1 MYSDMSEMPGPDVD
15 VNDRAPAHPAP
26 STMPIE
32 AISSS
37 AWMTAAFFFFVAGS
51 TRRCSVKSMKDSQ
64 REDDGVMGYHAQTV
78 APPKTQPRADA
89 VFPSTMTLPSVAF
102 MRSTRNG
109 ILAGK

>member
-1 MYSDMSEMPGPDVD
+1 MYSDMREMPGPDVD

-37 AWMTAAFFFFVAGS
+37 AWMMAAFFFFVAGS
-51 TRRCSVKSMKDSQ
+51 TRRWSQKSMNASQ

-78 APPKTQPRADA
+78 APPKTQPRAK
-89 VFPSTMTLPSVAF
+89 PCSPP
-102 MRSTRNG
+102 R
-109 ILAGK
+109 